1 MNETAIIA
9 PAPQKSVSRLAHR
22 VAVSSLFFTQGLCF
36 ASWASR
42 IPTFQQKFQLNEAE
56 IGGLLLALPAGLMVA
71 LPFSG
76 WFTAKFGSRVV
87 VLAATVIYALT
98 LIVIGLSPSVYA
110 LLAGLFVFGFSGNM
124 VNIAV
129 NTQAVQVEALYS
141 KPIMASFHGLWSLA
155 GFTGASIGTIMIGF
169 ELIPFW
175 HYVIITAAVL
185 IITAIA
191 SGFVIKDTGSVSA
204 DQPVFAK
211 PDKALMLL
219 GVIAF
224 SGLMCEGAMVD
235 WGGIY
240 FKEIVHAQ
248 KAWIGAGYTAY
259 MCTMAGGRFVADFF
273 TARFGMKK
281 MLQMSGALIAA
292 GLLLSV
298 IFPQLYTAIAGFFIV
313 GFGVSSIIPLVYG
326 EAGKST
332 TMSAGVALA
341 AVSTVGFLGF
351 LLGPPI
357 IGFAAA
363 ATNLRVSYTI
373 IAVMGL
379 TVTMLSSKLKQ

>member
-1 MNETAIIA
+1 MNDIAITA
-9 PAPQKSVSRLAHR
+9 PAPVKSVSRLAHR
-22 VAVSSLFFTQGLCF
+22 IAVSALFFTQGLCF

-42 IPTFQQKFQLNEAE
+42 IPTFQQKFHLNEAE
-56 IGGLLLALPAGLMVA
+56 VGGLLLALPVGLMVA

-87 VLAATVIYALT
+87 VLAATVVYALT
-98 LIVIGLSPSVYA
+98 LVAIGLSPSVYA

-129 NTQAVQVEALYS
+129 NTQAVQVEALYN

-155 GFTGASIGTIMIGF
+155 GFTGASIGTMMIGF
-169 ELIPFW
+169 GLIPFW
-175 HYVIITAAVL
+175 HYVIITSTALLIAA
-185 IITAIA
+185 IS
-191 SGFVIKDTGSVSA
+191 SGFVIKDEGTIAV
-204 DQPVFAK
+204 DQPIFAK

-240 FKEIVHAQ
+240 FKEIVHAE

-259 MCTMAGGRFVADFF
+259 MCTMAGGRFVADWL

-281 MLQMSGALIAA
+281 MLQLSGSTIAA

-298 IFPQLYTAIAGFFIV
+298 IFPHLYTAIAGFFIV

-326 EAGKST
+326 QAGKSI
-332 TMSAGVALA
+332 TMSAGVALS

-379 TVTMLSSKLKQ
+379 TVTLLSSKLKQ